1 MNSLFSKHV
10 LATISCLALLSFPLA
25 AISQNATKV
34 ISPPQGVANY
44 ALVQAIINK
53 VKVKNPAL
61 KKSIEESSNWRIKK
75 GNHTID
81 GDFENDENII
91 YEGNL
96 TISGNYFSVD
106 DAKLIVLGQL
116 NANNILADSSLH
128 VQGNVVAEG
137 MVYASENNN
146 FKVDGQLEAKAF
158 INYKSNVSI
167 KDLKVEIKIDNHQGD
182 YDALYRSLNPDL
194 FVFDEEFENTQFPIN
209 EDQIEINIPPALSEV
224 KFILADYEAE
234 LFRSEPAAESL
245 VSDYKKALS
254 QATTVAQITQMSG
267 LKNLDTLV
275 AAALASRDDLSL
287 EAQNNLFNTQ
297 VDTVLIRLALNK
309 ITPADMLVKIAQSSL
324 SLANYTTEHKNFP
337 TAYLATLVN
346 SKKETDR
353 YAATLS
359 YQLSPA
365 QIEQLANDP
374 NDEVRQ
380 SLLEVYSGQVMSPN
394 VIQNNLT
401 HVNTEVKLALIRNNI
416 NFTVADYE
424 TLLEDEATDDDE
436 GLVIQEAALRNLL
449 TPSQLLGF
457 KKTTPKERL
466 YLLGNFADTTKV
478 AYLKILALS
487 GLPRKDQITIAKDLN
502 PEDLEL
508 LNQELAASTNNQEL
522 LEQLSQEKKNPVK
535 AELASNPALPIKIQ
549 TQLVAEI
556 PNLQKLA
563 KSTNPEKEWATQFEI
578 LDNLVT
584 NPNVD
589 KKVRA
594 SIIEFCASIENSPEF
609 CLNTPSI
616 FGLSEME
623 IEQLINAKNTLLK
636 AEMSANLKY
645 QNYANE
651 ASVKQLILDMPLF
664 QKEWPTVKNQQAA
677 SFWKALSQAKSTE
690 LRKIAA
696 VNHQTSV
703 EDLTRLRK
711 DKNLRVAYQVLLNPQ
726 YPKNELLKEDFYIEE
741 QVLNI
746 NYSPAFL
753 LEKLLTNTTTVPVD
767 IKEAIRQQLI
777 ITIAGPNKNS
787 LLKNGV
793 K

>member
-1 MNSLFSKHV
+1 MNSFFTKHV
-10 LATISCLALLSFPLA
+10 LATISCLALLSFPLT

-34 ISPPQGVANY
+34 ISPPQGAANY

-53 VKVKNPAL
+53 VKAKNPAL

-75 GNHTID
+75 GNQTID

-106 DAKLIVLGQL
+106 DAKLIVLGDL

-194 FVFDEEFENTQFPIN
+194 FVFDEEFESTQFPIN
-209 EDQIEINIPPALSEV
+209 EDQIEINIPPAFSEV

-234 LFRSEPAAESL
+234 LFRAEPAAESL
-245 VSDYKKALS
+245 VADYKKALS
-254 QATTVAQITQMSG
+254 QTTTVAQINQMSG

-275 AAALASRDDLSL
+275 AAALASRDDLTL
-287 EAQNNLFNTQ
+287 EAQTNLLNTQ
-297 VDTVLIRLALNK
+297 IDTVLIRLALNK
-309 ITPADMLVKIAQSSL
+309 ITPADILVKIAQSSL

-337 TAYLATLVN
+337 TAYLATLIN

-359 YQLSPA
+359 YQLTQA

-380 SLLEVYSGQVMSPN
+380 SLLEVYSGQQMSPN

-401 HVNTEVKLALIRNNI
+401 HVNTEVKLALIKNNI

-424 TLLEDEATDDDE
+424 TLLEDEATDDEE
-436 GLVIQEAALRNLL
+436 GLVIQEATLRNLL

-466 YLLGNFADTTKV
+466 YLLGNFADTTKL

-487 GLPRKDQITIAKDLN
+487 GLPRRDQITIAKDLN

-508 LNQELAASTNNQEL
+508 LNQELAASTNHQEL
-522 LEQLSQEKKNPVK
+522 LEQLSQEKKKPVK
-535 AELASNPALPIKIQ
+535 AELAINPALPSKIQ
-549 TQLVAEI
+549 MQLLAEI
-556 PNLQKLA
+556 PNPQKLA
-563 KSTNPEKEWATQFEI
+563 KSTNPEKEWANQFEI

-616 FGLSEME
+616 FGLSEIE

-651 ASVKQLILDMPLF
+651 ASVKQLVLDTPLF
-664 QKEWPTVKNQQAA
+664 QKEWPTIKNQQAA
-677 SFWKALSQAKSTE
+677 SFWKALSQAKSLE

-726 YPKNELLKEDFYIEE
+726 YPKNALLKEDFYIEE

-746 NYSPAFL
+746 NYSPTFL
-753 LEKLLTNTTTVPVD
+753 LEKLISNSTSIPVE

-777 ITIAGPNKNS
+777 ITIAASNNNS
-787 LLKNGV
+787 PIKNGV